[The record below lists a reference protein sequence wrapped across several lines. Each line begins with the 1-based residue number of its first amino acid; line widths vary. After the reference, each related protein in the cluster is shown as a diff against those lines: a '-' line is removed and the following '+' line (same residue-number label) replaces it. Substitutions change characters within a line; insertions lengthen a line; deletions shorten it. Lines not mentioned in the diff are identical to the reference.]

1 MHTLLATNDINNVLL
16 TATFT
21 INTISKFR
29 TIQNHSRQY
38 KSYQMPKYKKQTSK
52 NFTLKSSNNIAKELV
67 EQSSIRIE

>member
-38 KSYQMPKYKKQTSK
+38 KSYQMPKYKIKQISK
-52 NFTLKSSNNIAKELV
+52 NFTIEKQQLHGK
-67 EQSSIRIE
+67 RIGETI